1 MLLELP
7 KDKKQEKIW
16 TFKTIVCITQTGFA
30 QWVTIGTYNV
40 QHIIIKLPNDET
52 CISTESISVQ

>member
-30 QWVTIGTYNV
+30 QWVTIGKSMIVQCTTYNY
-40 QHIIIKLPNDET
+40 
-52 CISTESISVQ
+52 